1 MKKTK
6 LIAIAGGAVVLLGVA
21 AFLIFGGSA
30 TNSSTPV
37 GQLTRTVTV
46 TRGDLDLTVSA
57 NGVVQPISKVE
68 LRSKAGGEIMQ
79 LNFVEGQA
87 VRKGDLLIAVD
98 QRLTLNDFEQA
109 KADLATAEAAVRQQE
124 NNNNRSRELHQ
135 KGLIS
140 QQELDQAN
148 VDYVRAKSTLVKAK
162 ASLASAEERLRE
174 TRITAPIS
182 GTILSKT
189 VEIGQIIS
197 SAVSNVGGG
206 TLLATLADMK
216 EVHVEANVDEVDIGN
231 VMVGQRAKVIADAFP
246 DDSYYGEVIRIAP
259 LGKTSQN
266 VTTFSVL
273 ILVRNE
279 NGKLKAGMSTTVD
292 IEIFRRRN
300 VLLIPNEALVDP
312 QSEQG
317 RELLASLAES
327 DSAKSASGDSAS
339 RGRSGQ
345 MDFREM
351 RDRMANA
358 TPEERQKMREEF
370 QKRLQNMSPEERE
383 RFQAM
388 RRERMAQQG
397 GGSGGGPT
405 GGGGGMMFFSFE
417 GPGSGPRTRRAP
429 QASAAAAPKERVV
442 EVRNGER
449 VVPRL
454 IRIGAANFDN
464 AEVLSGLSEGD
475 SIQYATIS
483 RAKIAAEQMNQRMR
497 SAQSLGGTGSTG
509 RMR

>member
-6 LIAIAGGAVVLLGVA
+6 LIVIAGGAVIVLGVA
-21 AFLIFGGSA
+21 AVLILGGSKEQ
-30 TNSSTPV
+30 SSAPI

-79 LNFVEGQA
+79 LNFVEGQQ
-87 VRKGDLLIAVD
+87 VQKGELLIAVD
-98 QRLTLNDFEQA
+98 QRLTLNDYEQS

-124 NNNNRSRELHQ
+124 NNNNRSQELFQ

-148 VDYVRAKSTLVKAK
+148 VDYIRAKSTLVKAK

-174 TRITAPIS
+174 TRIMAPIA
-182 GTILSKT
+182 GTILSRN

-206 TLLATLADMK
+206 TLLASLADMN

-231 VMVGQRAKVIADAFP
+231 VSVGQRAKVVADAFP
-246 DDSYYGEVIRIAP
+246 DDQYYGEVIRIAP

-273 ILVRNE
+273 VLVRNQ

-317 RELLASLAES
+317 RSLLASLPGA
-327 DSAKSASGDSAS
+327 DSAKAGSPDSA
-339 RGRSGQ
+339 GAGKPV
-345 MDFREM
+345 DFRAM
-351 RDRMANA
+351 RERMENA

-370 QKRLQNMSPEERE
+370 QKRMQNMSPEERE

-388 RRERMAQQG
+388 RRERMAQS
-397 GGSGGGPT
+397 GSAQAGPPP
-405 GGGGGMMFFSFE
+405 GGGGGMMVFNFE
-417 GPGSGPRTRRAP
+417 GPGGEPRTRRAS
-429 QASAAAAPKERVV
+429 QGSAASAPREKLV
-442 EVRNGER
+442 EVKEGER
-449 VVPRL
+449 TVPRL

-464 AEVLSGLSEGD
+464 AEVLGGLNEGD
-475 SIQYATIS
+475 SIQYATVS

-497 SAQSLGGTGSTG
+497 SSQSFGGTGSTG
-509 RMR
+509 RAR